1 MISFSSLII
10 ILLLVYFP
18 SSYSI
23 HSRTFPI
30 KITNRI
36 YQVRGGQTAQSNDQK
51 DSKVNTDKISV
62 FHDKKEFLTKKK
74 PRNRKKTAMKLR
86 RKPPSLSRMFKAFI
100 VTLYDPTF
108 GGTISISPSNNSFL
122 RYCTL
127 YLLCDYYD
135 IYANI

>member
-1 MISFSSLII
+1 M
-10 ILLLVYFP
+10 YFP

-36 YQVRGGQTAQSNDQK
+36 YQVRGGQTAQSNDHK

-62 FHDKKEFLTKKK
+62 LHDKKKLLTKKK
-74 PRNRKKTAMKLR
+74 SRNRKKTAMKLR

-108 GGTISISPSNNSFL
+108 GGAISISPSNNSSL
-122 RYCTL
+122 RYWTL
-127 YLLCDYYD
+127 YLLCDYYN